1 MRNAPRTHRGF
12 TLIELMIAVAV
23 LGILAAIAFPAYQSQ
38 VRKGNRAAA
47 QGAMMDIAN
56 KQQFYLSSQRQ
67 YAAAL
72 SDLAGYSLPAEV
84 SRHYTVTLAAD
95 NSATP
100 PTFTITATP
109 TGAQVADGAL
119 TLDSTGTKTRA
130 GDATKW

>member
-1 MRNAPRTHRGF
+1 MRNAARSNRGF
-12 TLIELMIAVAV
+12 TLIELMIAVAI
-23 LGILAAIAFPAYQSQ
+23 LGVLAAIAFPAYQSQ

-67 YAAAL
+67 YASSL
-72 SDLAGYSLPAEV
+72 SDFPGYVLPAEV
-84 SRHYTVTLAAD
+84 SRFYTVTLAAD
-95 NSATP
+95 NAGTP

-109 TGAQVADGAL
+109 TGAQVDDGVL
-119 TLDSTGTKTRA
+119 TLDSTGTKMRA